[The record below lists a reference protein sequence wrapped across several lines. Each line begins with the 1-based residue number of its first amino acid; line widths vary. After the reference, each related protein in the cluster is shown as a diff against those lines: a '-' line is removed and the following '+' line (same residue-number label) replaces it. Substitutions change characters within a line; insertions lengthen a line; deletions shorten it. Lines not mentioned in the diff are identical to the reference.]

1 MRKHWPAGQGHQG
14 QASEGP
20 LNFPWAPSTV
30 SPLGVYVQDGVRSQL
45 ESSSWGMFSVMGGHE
60 EKVLPARS
68 VWPVVSGD
76 QEWQPLPECTVQE
89 LPQVELI
96 IVPSGHLGK
105 QTTGTEAGAAS
116 ASHGSAIWASLAP
129 WPGPAHT
136 GTHPAQEARS
146 PMSQRSKA
154 QPLRHPPSVQPRI
167 YSRGVGSGFLMRP
180 LVPTSSRPGSSSEE
194 SWTGARRGARVRSL
208 PYAPCHIESS
218 FPALVPSLCLLSP
231 NPPASGLA
239 FGRSAVPESVC
250 QHHGL
255 GPSSRKQVS

>member
-1 MRKHWPAGQGHQG
+1 
-14 QASEGP
+14 
-20 LNFPWAPSTV
+20 
-30 SPLGVYVQDGVRSQL
+30 
-45 ESSSWGMFSVMGGHE
+45 MFSVMGGHE

-76 QEWQPLPECTVQE
+76 QEWHPLPECTVQE

-105 QTTGTEAGAAS
+105 QATGTEAGAAS
-116 ASHGSAIWASLAP
+116 ASHGSAIWVSLAP

-194 SWTGARRGARVRSL
+194 SRTGARRGARVRSL

-231 NPPASGLA
+231 YPPASGLA